1 MADIEKIN
9 PTEIVS
15 AELLGD
21 LRKIIDTAR
30 SHVAATANYELT
42 AMYWHIGDR
51 INRDV
56 LNNERA
62 EYGKQIVATVA
73 RQLQEEYGTKG
84 FEERTIRRMMQFA
97 LQFPDFQIVS
107 PLVSKLSWTH
117 FLIVMPI
124 KDALQREFYLTMAAT
139 ERWSKRTL
147 QAKIDGMLYERTAI
161 ATKPEELIKQELA
174 GLRDNETLSPDLVFK
189 SPYFLE
195 FTGLKGM
202 YSEKSLEDS
211 LVAHLEQFIMEL
223 GNGFT
228 FVERQKRMIIDGE
241 DFYLDLLFYHRK
253 LHRLIAIDLK
263 LGRFKAQY
271 KGQMELYLR
280 WLEQNEMQPGEESP
294 LGLLLCT
301 EGSEEQINLLQLDKS
316 GIRVAQYLTELPS
329 KEVLLRQ
336 LQKSLA
342 AAKEL
347 STDR

>member
-117 FLIVMPI
+117 FLIVMQMKTSPES
-124 KDALQREFYLTMAAT
+124 ALR
-139 ERWSKRTL
+139 S
-147 QAKIDGMLYERTAI
+147 I
-161 ATKPEELIKQELA
+161 
-174 GLRDNETLSPDLVFK
+174 SPNCPRRKF
-189 SPYFLE
+189 S
-195 FTGLKGM
+195 
-202 YSEKSLEDS
+202 
-211 LVAHLEQFIMEL
+211 
-223 GNGFT
+223 
-228 FVERQKRMIIDGE
+228 FVYCK
-241 DFYLDLLFYHRK
+241 
-253 LHRLIAIDLK
+253 
-263 LGRFKAQY
+263 
-271 KGQMELYLR
+271 
-280 WLEQNEMQPGEESP
+280 NP
-294 LGLLLCT
+294 
-301 EGSEEQINLLQLDKS
+301 
-316 GIRVAQYLTELPS
+316 
-329 KEVLLRQ
+329 
-336 LQKSLA
+336 
-342 AAKEL
+342 
-347 STDR
+347 